1 VAGRTRDP
9 DRPQRIL
16 REAARLF
23 YEKGFHAVSVDE
35 IGEAAGATGAAIYR
49 HFSDKEELLST
60 LFDEAQDRYLLALP
74 DPMDDPMKE
83 LEVIVERTLQVTL
96 DQREAAAIWAREDR
110 ALSAPYIRR
119 VQRRSRQYVDR
130 WVDCLRRCFP
140 ERPEHDLRVAAAAA
154 IGTMNSLAARPGSLA
169 FDEHELEIVR
179 DMLMAGLRSLAEAPS
194 VSAPT

>member
-1 VAGRTRDP
+1 MAGRTRDP

-49 HFSDKEELLST
+49 HFADKEELLST
-60 LFDEAQDRYLLALP
+60 LFDESQDRYLLALP
-74 DPMDDPMKE
+74 DPMDDPMRE
-83 LEVIVERTLQVTL
+83 LEVIIDRTLQLTI

-110 ALSAPYIRR
+110 ALSDAHLRR
-119 VQRRSRQYVDR
+119 MQRRARQYVDR
-130 WVDCLRRCFP
+130 WVDCLHRCFP
-140 ERPEHDLRVAAAAA
+140 ERPEHDLRVAAGAA

-169 FDEHELEIVR
+169 FDEHELEVVK
-179 DMLMAGLRSLAEAPS
+179 DMLMAGLRSLAEAPT
-194 VSAPT
+194 VSAPS

>member
-1 VAGRTRDP
+1 MAGRTRDP

-49 HFSDKEELLST
+49 HFKDKEELLST

-74 DPMDDPMKE
+74 DP
-83 LEVIVERTLQVTL
+83 
-96 DQREAAAIWAREDR
+96 
-110 ALSAPYIRR
+110 
-119 VQRRSRQYVDR
+119 
-130 WVDCLRRCFP
+130 
-140 ERPEHDLRVAAAAA
+140 
-154 IGTMNSLAARPGSLA
+154 GSLA
-169 FDEHELEIVR
+169 FDEHEVEVVR
-179 DMLMAGLRSLAEAPS
+179 EMLMAGLLSLAETPS

>member
-1 VAGRTRDP
+1 MAGRTRDP

-74 DPMDDPMKE
+74 DPMEDPVKE
-83 LEVIVERTLQVTL
+83 LELIVERSLQLTLE
-96 DQREAAAIWAREDR
+96 QREAAAIWAREDR
-110 ALSAPYIRR
+110 ALSGTYLRR

-130 WVDCLRRCFP
+130 WVDCLQRCFP

-179 DMLMAGLRSLAEAPS
+179 EMLMAGLMSLSGTRS
-194 VSAPT
+194 VSAPS